1 MKNTWYPTTMI
12 AFWRPNISLG
22 FQTPCCLENLDPQN
36 IYLYLPIL
44 LSEVFGR
51 HRVFI
56 NYEKQ
61 NSPSNHPLTTIPP
74 PTSRL
79 EMAGSVLLAPRHR
92 RRTANWSWE
101 NSSRR
106 KVSWRSKKG
115 WTDISGAIPS
125 RELTYPTEREVRKI
139 IDSKCHFWIPST
151 SWRGPWGYQVRPF
164 WWVCNGFS
172 KV

>member
-1 MKNTWYPTTMI
+1 MDHGPQLVTTYYIFWVCKNCTSRRQSPSWITNLMKNTWYPTTMI

-36 IYLYLPIL
+36 IYLYLSLL

-92 RRTANWSWE
+92 RRTAN
-101 NSSRR
+101 
-106 KVSWRSKKG
+106 
-115 WTDISGAIPS
+115 
-125 RELTYPTEREVRKI
+125 
-139 IDSKCHFWIPST
+139 
-151 SWRGPWGYQVRPF
+151 
-164 WWVCNGFS
+164 
-172 KV
+172 